1 MTTPL
6 PVTNTAGVSVL
17 VPLKGLR
24 GAIARSMTA
33 GWQAPRVALGIEVDM
48 TQCLRLRAT
57 LRATAGQERLS
68 ITPIVLRAVAQSL
81 RAFPA
86 MNALMREGA
95 VEQMPDIHLGL
106 AVSLDDGLTVPV
118 LRNADQKSIAELALE
133 SGHVAVAARS
143 GTLPMKGYQGATF
156 TVTNLG
162 MTGVEWF
169 TPIINAPQIAILG
182 LSRVS
187 EKAVVRGEKIEIASM
202 TTLTLVFDHRAVDGY
217 PAAQFLQNLRAR
229 LTTCD
234 GLLWIARCTCR
245 LPRCRCRSMHRVT
258 RNRRGIA
265 RNWRNRCSRRRC
277 ACGLTGHRR

>member
-6 PVTNTAGVSVL
+6 PVTTTAGAPVL

-33 GWQAPRVALGIEVDM
+33 GWQAPRVALAIEVDM
-48 TQCLRLRAT
+48 TNCLRLRGA
-57 LRATAGQERLS
+57 LRATPGLERLS
-68 ITPIVLRAVAQSL
+68 ITPIVLRAVALSL

-95 VEQMPDIHLGL
+95 VEHMPDIHLGL

-118 LRNADQKSIAELALE
+118 LRHADQKTIAELADE
-133 SGHVAVAARS
+133 SARVALAAR
-143 GTLPMKGYQGATF
+143 GCTLPLKGYQGATF

-162 MTGVEWF
+162 TTGVEWF

-187 EKAVVRGEKIEIASM
+187 EKAVVRDARIVIAAM

-217 PAAQFLQNLRAR
+217 PAARFLQDLQAR
-229 LTTCD
+229 LTSCD
-234 GLLWIARCTCR
+234 AL
-245 LPRCRCRSMHRVT
+245 S
-258 RNRRGIA
+258 
-265 RNWRNRCSRRRC
+265 
-277 ACGLTGHRR
+277 

>member
-1 MTTPL
+1 MTSPL
-6 PVTNTAGVSVL
+6 PVTTTPGASVL

-33 GWQAPRVALGIEVDM
+33 GWQAPRVALAIEVDM
-48 TQCLRLRAT
+48 TRCLRLRAA
-57 LRATAGQERLS
+57 LRTTAGMERLS

-106 AVSLDDGLTVPV
+106 AVSLDQGLTVPV
-118 LRNADQKSIAELALE
+118 LRNADQKTIAELALE
-133 SGHVAVAARS
+133 SAQVAIAARD
-143 GTLPMKGYQGATF
+143 GNLPIKGYQGATF

-182 LSRVS
+182 LSHVS
-187 EKAVVRGEKIEIASM
+187 EKAVVRGGQIEIAAM

-217 PAAQFLQNLRAR
+217 PAAQFLQDLQAR
-229 LTTCD
+229 LTRCE
-234 GLLWIARCTCR
+234 GL
-245 LPRCRCRSMHRVT
+245 
-258 RNRRGIA
+258 
-265 RNWRNRCSRRRC
+265 
-277 ACGLTGHRR
+277 

>member
-6 PVTNTAGVSVL
+6 PVTHTPGASVL
-17 VPLKGLR
+17 LPLKGLR

-33 GWQAPRVALGIEVDM
+33 GWQVPRVALGIEVDM
-48 TQCLRLRAT
+48 TQCLRLRAA
-57 LRATAGQERLS
+57 LRATAGLERLS
-68 ITPIVLRAVAQSL
+68 FTPIVLRAVAQSL

-86 MNALMREGA
+86 MNSLMREGA

-133 SGHVAVAARS
+133 SGQMAVAARN
-143 GTLPMKGYQGATF
+143 GTLPIKGYQGATF

-187 EKAVVRGEKIEIASM
+187 EKAVVRDEKIEIALM

-217 PAAQFLQNLRAR
+217 PAAQFLQDVQAR

-234 GLLWIARCTCR
+234 GL
-245 LPRCRCRSMHRVT
+245 
-258 RNRRGIA
+258 
-265 RNWRNRCSRRRC
+265 
-277 ACGLTGHRR
+277 

>member
-1 MTTPL
+1 MTTSPPL
-6 PVTNTAGVSVL
+6 TDTPGASRL
-17 VPLKGLR
+17 VPLKGVR

-33 GWQAPRVALGIEVDM
+33 GWQAPRVALAIEVDM
-48 TQCLRLRAT
+48 TACLRLQAS
-57 LRATAGQERLS
+57 LRATAGLERLS
-68 ITPIVLRAVAQSL
+68 ITPIVLRAIALSL

-106 AVSLDDGLTVPV
+106 AVSLDEGLAVPV
-118 LRNADQKSIAELALE
+118 LRHADQKSIAELALE
-133 SGHVAVAARS
+133 SVQVAAAARS
-143 GTLPMKGYQGATF
+143 GSLPLKGFQGATF

-187 EKAVVRGEKIEIASM
+187 EQAVVRGQKIEIASM

-217 PAAQFLQNLRAR
+217 PAAQFLQDLQAR

-234 GLLWIARCTCR
+234 GL
-245 LPRCRCRSMHRVT
+245 
-258 RNRRGIA
+258 
-265 RNWRNRCSRRRC
+265 
-277 ACGLTGHRR
+277 